1 MVPTTHNK
9 YNMTDLLHEV
19 YIQQQSK
26 IQDTLTNNDYEKI
39 TDHWTGKV
47 IENDD
52 KLHLGRV
59 KIRIV
64 GFYNEIADAAIPWAM
79 PESTYFGSSKGNFT
93 VPPIGTI
100 VRGYFDNGDDQ
111 KPIYTAIAPALSNYA
126 TSDLLTNPEEAFDY
140 PNIVTLFNT
149 DEGERATINRSNGEM
164 HIVHRTG
171 TTITITSTG
180 EIRVETN
187 SIKSKMANPGSTGI
201 NGVGVNL
208 TIAGPVNLNADKDV
222 TINAGKK
229 STINV
234 NAPGGIINLGD
245 NAADKEVNGVK
256 VPSLTKQKVNNLPNC
271 LFTGAPHCF
280 PAALKKLN
288 VYV

>member
-1 MVPTTHNK
+1 MS
-9 YNMTDLLHEV
+9 DLLHEV

-26 IQDTLTNNDYEKI
+26 IQDALTNNDYKKI

-47 IENDD
+47 IDNDD

-187 SIKSKMANPGSTGI
+187 SIKSRVVNKDAGGLD
-201 NGVGVNL
+201 GVGLNL
-208 TIAGPVNLNADKDV
+208 SIAGPVNIAAERDV
-222 TINAGKK
+222 TVTAGKK
-229 STINV
+229 STVNV
-234 NAPGGIINLGD
+234 SAPGGTINLGD
-245 NAADKEVNGVK
+245 NAVDKSIGGK
-256 VPSLTKQKVNNLPNC
+256 KITSPTKQLVNNLPNC

-280 PAALKKLN
+280 PPALKSLN

>member
-1 MVPTTHNK
+1 MS
-9 YNMTDLLHEV
+9 DLLHEV

-47 IENDD
+47 IDNDD

-64 GFYNEIADAAIPWAM
+64 GFYNEIADDAIPWAM

-93 VPPIGTI
+93 VPPVGTI

-111 KPIYTAIAPALSNYA
+111 KPIYTAVAPALSNYA
-126 TSDLLTNPEEAFDY
+126 TSDMLTNPEEAFDY

-164 HIVHRTG
+164 NIVHRTG
-171 TTITITSTG
+171 TSITITSTG
-180 EIRVETN
+180 EIRIET
-187 SIKSKMANPGSTGI
+187 SAIKSRVVNKGAGGLD
-201 NGVGVNL
+201 GVGLNL
-208 TIAGPVNLNADKDV
+208 SIAGPVNIAAERDV
-222 TINAGKK
+222 TVTAGKM

-234 NAPGGIINLGD
+234 SAPGGTINLGD
-245 NAADKEVNGVK
+245 NAVDKSIDGK
-256 VPSLTKQKVNNLPNC
+256 KIPSPTKQLVNNLPNC

-280 PAALKKLN
+280 PPALKSLN

>member
-1 MVPTTHNK
+1 MVPTKHNK
-9 YNMTDLLHEV
+9 YNMSDLLHEV

-26 IQDTLTNNDYEKI
+26 IQDTLTNNDYKKI

-47 IENDD
+47 IDNDD

-126 TSDLLTNPEEAFDY
+126 TSDLLTNPEEEFDY

-187 SIKSKMANPGSTGI
+187 AIKSRVVNKGAGGLD
-201 NGVGVNL
+201 GVGLNL
-208 TIAGPVNLNADKDV
+208 SIAGPVNIAAERDV
-222 TINAGKK
+222 TVTAGKM
-229 STINV
+229 STVNV
-234 NAPGGIINLGD
+234 SAPGGTINLGD
-245 NAADKEVNGVK
+245 NAVDKTISGK
-256 VPSLTKQKVNNLPNC
+256 KISSPTKQLVNNLPNC

-280 PAALKKLN
+280 PPALKSLN

>member
-1 MVPTTHNK
+1 MS
-9 YNMTDLLHEV
+9 DLLHEV

-47 IENDD
+47 IDNDD

-64 GFYNEIADAAIPWAM
+64 GFYNEIADDAIPWAM

-93 VPPIGTI
+93 VPPVGTI

-111 KPIYTAIAPALSNYA
+111 KPIYTAVAPALSNYA
-126 TSDLLTNPEEAFDY
+126 TSDLLTNPEEIFDY

-164 HIVHRTG
+164 NIVHRTG

-187 SIKSKMANPGSTGI
+187 AIKSRVVNKGVGGL
-201 NGVGVNL
+201 NGVGLNL
-208 TIAGPVNLNADKDV
+208 SIAGPVNIAAARDV
-222 TINAGKK
+222 TVTAGKM

-234 NAPGGIINLGD
+234 SAPGGTINLGD
-245 NAADKEVNGVK
+245 NAVDKTIGGKK
-256 VPSLTKQKVNNLPNC
+256 VPSPTKQLVNNLPNC

-280 PAALKKLN
+280 PPALKSLN

>member
-1 MVPTTHNK
+1 MVPTKHNK
-9 YNMTDLLHEV
+9 YNMSDLLHEV

-26 IQDTLTNNDYEKI
+26 IQDTLTNNDYKKI

-47 IENDD
+47 IDNDD

-187 SIKSKMANPGSTGI
+187 AIKSRVVNKGAGGLD
-201 NGVGVNL
+201 GVGLNL
-208 TIAGPVNLNADKDV
+208 SIAGPVNIAAERDV
-222 TINAGKK
+222 TVTAGKM
-229 STINV
+229 STVNV
-234 NAPGGIINLGD
+234 SAPGGTINLGD
-245 NAADKEVNGVK
+245 NAVDKTISGK
-256 VPSLTKQKVNNLPNC
+256 KISSPTKQLVNNLPNC

-280 PAALKKLN
+280 PPALKSLN

>member
-1 MVPTTHNK
+1 
-9 YNMTDLLHEV
+9 MTDLLHEV

-47 IENDD
+47 IDNDD

-164 HIVHRTG
+164 NIVHRTG
-171 TTITITSTG
+171 TTITIT
-180 EIRVETN
+180 
-187 SIKSKMANPGSTGI
+187 
-201 NGVGVNL
+201 
-208 TIAGPVNLNADKDV
+208 
-222 TINAGKK
+222 
-229 STINV
+229 
-234 NAPGGIINLGD
+234 
-245 NAADKEVNGVK
+245 
-256 VPSLTKQKVNNLPNC
+256 
-271 LFTGAPHCF
+271 
-280 PAALKKLN
+280 
-288 VYV
+288 

>member
-1 MVPTTHNK
+1 MS
-9 YNMTDLLHEV
+9 DLLHEV

-47 IENDD
+47 IDNDD

-64 GFYNEIADAAIPWAM
+64 GFYNEIADDAIPWAM

-93 VPPIGTI
+93 VPPVGTI

-111 KPIYTAIAPALSNYA
+111 KPIYTAVAPALSNYA

-164 HIVHRTG
+164 NIVHRTG
-171 TTITITSTG
+171 TSITITSTG
-180 EIRVETN
+180 EIRIETN
-187 SIKSKMANPGSTGI
+187 AIKSRVVNKGAGGLD
-201 NGVGVNL
+201 GVGLNL
-208 TIAGPVNLNADKDV
+208 SIAGPVNIAAERDV
-222 TINAGKK
+222 TVTAGKM
-229 STINV
+229 STVNV
-234 NAPGGIINLGD
+234 SAPGGTINLGD
-245 NAADKEVNGVK
+245 NAIDKTIDGKK
-256 VPSLTKQKVNNLPNC
+256 VPSPTKQKVNNLPNC

-280 PAALKKLN
+280 PPALKSLN